1 MTNLFKHKF
10 NIYPHWYSSSTTTS
24 PTYFSAYCDAPP
36 AFAPNE
42 SKYRS
47 TRFRLVSERLDS
59 TYCLSRS
66 SSLTVSS
73 YHWLVS
79 RLYILYFLQLI
90 RFLSLSL
97 SLYIVWP
104 EFLARQVNRK
114 HSCGYRFSLAI
125 YDTYC
130 NTCTFIHSSFSLH
143 RLPSFFTCI
152 HTYIFICIVL
162 YIYIIHIYI

>member
-1 MTNLFKHKF
+1 MHHLHL
-10 NIYPHWYSSSTTTS
+10 PPTS
-24 PTYFSAYCDAPP
+24 PNID
-36 AFAPNE
+36 
-42 SKYRS
+42 
-47 TRFRLVSERLDS
+47 RLVSGSFPNDS
-59 TYCLSRS
+59 TQPTVSRALLLSLYPPITGLFLAYIYSIFS
-66 SSLTVSS
+66 SSFVS
-73 YHWLVS
+73 
-79 RLYILYFLQLI
+79 
-90 RFLSLSL
+90 SLSL